1 MKIIV
6 LGAAHIGRALVD
18 ALHEEH
24 EITVIDIDATRLA
37 ALSDRY
43 DVRTVEGD
51 CTTERVIRMASA

>member
-24 EITVIDIDATRLA
+24 EITVIDISADRLA
-37 ALSDRY
+37 ALSSRY
-43 DVRTVEGD
+43 DVRTSRA
-51 CTTERVIRMASA
+51 TARPSR